1 MDAKYWNDKYSAS
14 DSYIYTDVANRFV
27 VEYCQD
33 LPAGTMI
40 DLAGG
45 EGRNAVWFAERGWQA
60 ENIDFAKTALTKFLR
75 LAEERGVSK
84 ECFAVLGEATTFE
97 SVLTPV
103 DLGVIGYLQVPKD
116 TLSAAIKRLTQNIKK
131 GGTLFG
137 VWHARENL
145 QGGFGGPQDP
155 AVLPTV
161 EELKAIV
168 AKLPL
173 DLVVCELRD
182 GQVQTKE
189 GLKPSITVILKATKR

>member
-1 MDAKYWNDKYSAS
+1 MDSKYWNDKYQAT
-14 DSYIYTDVANRFV
+14 DDLLYTDVPNRFV

-60 ENIDFAKTALTKFLR
+60 ENIDFAKAALTKFLK
-75 LAEERGVSK
+75 LAEKRGVSQ

-103 DLGVIGYLQVPKD
+103 DLGVIGYLQVD
-116 TLSAAIKRLTQNIKK
+116 NQTLATAIKRLTQNIKK

-145 QGGFGGPQDP
+145 NGGYGGPQDP
-155 AVLPTV
+155 AVLPNV

-173 DLVVCELRD
+173 DLVACELRD
-182 GQVQTKE
+182 GQVQTKD
-189 GLKPSITVILKATKR
+189 GLKPSVTVILKATKK